1 MRSYSSDPM
10 KGIVF
15 TEFIEMVESRW
26 SPAMADQIIQA
37 ARLPSGGSYTAVGT
51 YDHGEMWS
59 LLAELSKA
67 IGISVPELMRS
78 FGEHLLGRFAA
89 TLPALFETPKS
100 SFEFLE
106 GLDRIIHREVRKL
119 YPDAELPR
127 FTVLEHAE
135 RRMVLLY
142 ASTRHFADLAE
153 GLIRGCAKHYGE
165 QLGLVRE
172 SLPCESGS
180 RVRFVL
186 ERQ

>member
-1 MRSYSSDPM
+1 M
-10 KGIVF
+10 KGLIF

-37 ARLPSGGSYTAVGT
+37 ARLPSGGAYTSVGT

-67 IGISVPELMRS
+67 IGSSVPELMRT
-78 FGEHLLGRFAA
+78 FGEHLLGRLA
-89 TLPALFETPKS
+89 TTFPAQFEGPKS
-100 SFEFLE
+100 SFEFLQ
-106 GLDRIIHREVRKL
+106 GLDTIIHREVRKL

-127 FTVLEHAE
+127 FTVLERSE

-142 ASTRHFADLAE
+142 ESARHFADLAE
-153 GLIRGCAKHYGE
+153 GLIRGCAQHYGE
-165 QLGLVRE
+165 QLSIARE
-172 SLPCESGS
+172 SLPSESGC
-180 RVRFVL
+180 RMRFVL

>member
-1 MRSYSSDPM
+1 M

-37 ARLPSGGSYTAVGT
+37 ARLPSGGCYTAVGT

-67 IGISVPELMRS
+67 IGSTVPELMRA
-78 FGEHLLGRFAA
+78 FGEHLLARFV
-89 TLPALFETPKS
+89 TTFPALFAAPRS
-100 SFEFLE
+100 SFELLE
-106 GLDRIIHREVRKL
+106 GIDRIIHREVTKL

-127 FTVLEHAE
+127 FTVLE
-135 RRMVLLY
+135 RTPQRMVLLY
-142 ASTRHFADLAE
+142 ESSRHFADLAE
-153 GLIRGCAKHYGE
+153 GLIRGCAQHYGE
-165 QLGLVRE
+165 QLDIVRE
-172 SLPCESGS
+172 NLPSEAGS

-186 ERQ
+186 ERR